1 MNSTDRVIDHR
12 VQQLAPSHRLTHHH
26 GLPVVQRWA
35 AERVGFNAMLVGS
48 GMNGVAG
55 KVPGNKSLAIGRN
68 LGCMR
73 YER

>member
-1 MNSTDRVIDHR
+1 MNEKKAPTESSTTESNN
-12 VQQLAPSHRLTHHH
+12 SHRASEV
-26 GLPVVQRWA
+26 GGGG
-35 AERVGFNAMLVGS
+35 VGFNAMLVGS

-73 YER
+73 FER